1 MPVPNA
7 VRKELNALLD
17 AAWDDWVSGKAVSV
31 FARVDDGREDKV
43 NALLALRKIRLS
55 TTPDGDTLRLE
66 LVRPKR

>member
-7 VRKELNALLD
+7 VRKDLNALLD

>member
-7 VRKELNALLD
+7 VRKDLNALLD
-17 AAWDDWVSGKAVSV
+17 VAWDDWVSGKAVSV

>member
-17 AAWDDWVSGKAVSV
+17 VAWDDWVSGKAVSV

>member
-7 VRKELNALLD
+7 VKKELDALLD

-55 TTPDGDTLRLE
+55 TTPDGDILRIE